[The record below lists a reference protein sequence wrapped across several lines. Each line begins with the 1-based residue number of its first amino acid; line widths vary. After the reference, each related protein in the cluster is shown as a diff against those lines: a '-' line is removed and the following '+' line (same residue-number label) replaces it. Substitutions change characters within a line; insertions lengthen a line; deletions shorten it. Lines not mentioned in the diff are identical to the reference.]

1 MQEKGKKKVIDNAG
15 ALQKK
20 YAWKSEK
27 TQDTKKQAAACP
39 YAKKCGGCD
48 YQGMSYEQ
56 QLQEK
61 QTYVRKNI
69 GDYCKVLPIIGM
81 ENPYHYRNKVHAVFD
96 VERRGKHA
104 NGGRRTAG
112 NGHAKAAPGGVISG
126 VYKAGTHEVIN
137 IDSCEIEDELSSAII
152 RDIRGL
158 LHSFK
163 IKTYD
168 EDTGYGLLRHV
179 LVRRGFHSGEV
190 MVVLV
195 LGSPILPSKNNF
207 VKALRKLHPEIT
219 TVVVNINDKQTS
231 MVLGEKETVIYGK
244 GYIEDTLCGCTFR
257 ISPKSF
263 YQVNP
268 VQTEILYNKAITYAG
283 LTGKEKVIDAYCGT
297 GTIGLIAASQAK
309 EVIGVELNRD
319 AVKDAVINAKRNNIK
334 NEQFY
339 NADAGKFMV
348 ELSEQNE
355 KVDVVFMDPPRSGSD
370 EAFLSS
376 VVKLAPKKV
385 VYVSCNPETLAR
397 DLKYLTRHGY
407 QAVECQPCDMF
418 PFTKHVETVVLLSKG
433 EIDSKKV
440 RVEFSLEDMDMSG
453 FQKDAT
459 YEQIKAYVLE
469 HTGLKVSSLYISQ
482 IKRKCGLD
490 VGQNYNLSKKED
502 AKVPKCPPEKEA
514 AIRDA
519 LKYFQMI

>member
-1 MQEKGKKKVIDNAG
+1 MTNRYDEKERRIHCAF
-15 ALQKK
+15 
-20 YAWKSEK
+20 SE
-27 TQDTKKQAAACP
+27 
-39 YAKKCGGCD
+39 KCGGCD
-48 YQGMSYEQ
+48 YAGMKYDNE
-56 QLQEK
+56 LAVK
-61 QTYVRKNI
+61 QKYIEELFGEYV
-69 GDYCKVLPIIGM
+69 KVDDIVGMYRPI
-81 ENPYHYRNKVHAVFD
+81 YYRNKVHAVFGLD
-96 VERRGKHA
+96 RK
-104 NGGRRTAG
+104 N
-112 NGHAKAAPGGVISG
+112 NPISG
-126 VYKAGTHEVIN
+126 IYKEGTHRILPV
-137 IDSCEIEDELSSAII
+137 DSCLIEDQKADEII
-152 RDIRGL
+152 VTIRSML
-158 LHSFK
+158 RSFK
-163 IKTYD
+163 IRVFD

-348 ELSEQNE
+348 ELSEQNK
-355 KVDVVFMDPPRSGSD
+355 KVDVVFMDPPRAGSD

-418 PFTKHVETVVLLSKG
+418 PFTKHVETVCLLS
-433 EIDSKKV
+433 
-440 RVEFSLEDMDMSG
+440 R
-453 FQKDAT
+453 
-459 YEQIKAYVLE
+459 KA
-469 HTGLKVSSLYISQ
+469 Q
-482 IKRKCGLD
+482 
-490 VGQNYNLSKKED
+490 
-502 AKVPKCPPEKEA
+502 
-514 AIRDA
+514 
-519 LKYFQMI
+519 

>member
-1 MQEKGKKKVIDNAG
+1 MEKNK
-15 ALQKK
+15 
-20 YAWKSEK
+20 
-27 TQDTKKQAAACP
+27 TKKAAVCP
-39 YAKKCGGCD
+39 VAKKCGGCEF
-48 YQGMSYEQ
+48 QGMPYAEQ
-56 QLQEK
+56 LRHKEK
-61 QTYVRKNI
+61 RVRI
-69 GDYCKVLPIIGM
+69 LLDSFGKVHPIIGM
-81 ENPYHYRNKVHAVFD
+81 KDPWHYRNKVHAVFD

-219 TVVVNINDKQTS
+219 TVVINVNDKQTS

-244 GYIEDTLCGCTFR
+244 GYIEDTLCGCIFR

-268 VQTEILYNKAITYAG
+268 VQTEILYNKAIEYAG
-283 LTGKEKVIDAYCGT
+283 LTGKECVIDAYCGT
-297 GTIGLIAASQAK
+297 GTIGLIAAAKAK

-319 AVKDAVINAKRNNIK
+319 AVKDAIINAKRNNIK

-348 ELSEQNE
+348 ELAEQNE
-355 KVDVVFMDPPRSGSD
+355 KVDVVLMDPPRSGSD

-397 DLKYLTRHGY
+397 DLKYLTKHGY
-407 QAVECQPCDMF
+407 KALECQPCDMF
-418 PFTKHVETVVLLSKG
+418 PFTKH
-433 EIDSKKV
+433 
-440 RVEFSLEDMDMSG
+440 
-453 FQKDAT
+453 
-459 YEQIKAYVLE
+459 
-469 HTGLKVSSLYISQ
+469 
-482 IKRKCGLD
+482 C
-490 VGQNYNLSKKED
+490 
-502 AKVPKCPPEKEA
+502 EA
-514 AIRDA
+514 IVA
-519 LKYFQMI
+519 LQRN